1 MGNLNL
7 LNWIWK
13 IYGDEIVSVG
23 CEMTAEPDSLLRT
36 AAAKCTAVVTVAVAA
51 PTDFHEVL

>member
-1 MGNLNL
+1 MGNQNL

-13 IYGDEIVSVG
+13 LYGDEIESVG
-23 CEMTAEPDSLLRT
+23 CDMTAPPDSLLRM
-36 AAAKCTAVVTVAVAA
+36 AAAKCTAAVTVAVAA